1 MNIEDGIII
10 NGEFHK
16 KVMLL
21 NKTCSQCSLKSYC
34 NDTED
39 NYGVWLC
46 TVHRCFGF
54 IHQGTV
60 TELKIEEK

>member
-21 NKTCSQCSLKSYC
+21 NKTCSQCSFETGGL
-34 NDTED
+34 
-39 NYGVWLC
+39 
-46 TVHRCFGF
+46 
-54 IHQGTV
+54 
-60 TELKIEEK
+60 